1 MIFTAS
7 QPACALPAEHIG
19 WYLDPLPGGEA
30 ARREINRLDSA
41 AAQYDAVA
49 AFLAQLPQY
58 ADVGH
63 ALIGADGCRPDV
75 QLFFR
80 RP

>member
-1 MIFTAS
+1 MHDFYGE
-7 QPACALPAEHIG
+7 PAGVRIARKHIG

-58 ADVGH
+58 ADAWACTYRG
-63 ALIGADGCRPDV
+63 
-75 QLFFR
+75 
-80 RP
+80 